1 MVTEEQLSALDLTI
15 WLGSTDHA
23 ANAAYTNQSTI
34 SRRNQ
39 KVLKQ
44 FEIQLKRSESTLVVC
59 GDLQLLDLE
68 RQVHQLVRLRHRK
81 RLRIQAP
88 FWLQKNIEID
98 LPEGWTMN
106 PVRDDFSC
114 ADPIT
119 LLREHVLDACLA
131 TPTQLPRERDDLIVV
146 ELHQRPINLCLLNQ
160 SGHSQNELK
169 DHFRW
174 SLENNN
180 LELKLMPFLPTS
192 CLERSKAW
200 IEELT
205 SNGQRNRNE
214 AMALRTSQHSG
225 QSFAVSYLTPE
236 MRMAQEMPWEVDDH
250 FEPYPYIEHLV
261 VLAKHANEPSILALM
276 KDLEQQIGN

>member
-1 MVTEEQLSALDLTI
+1 MVTAEQLSALDLTI

-44 FEIQLKRSESTLVVC
+44 FGIQLKRSKSTLVVC

-68 RQVHQLVRLRHRK
+68 RQVHQLARLRHRE

-88 FWLQKNIEID
+88 FWIQKNIEID

-106 PVRDDFSC
+106 PGRDDFSC

-131 TPTQLPRERDDLIVV
+131 TPTQLPSERDDLIVV

-160 SGHSQNELK
+160 SCHSQNKLK

-180 LELKLMPFLPTS
+180 LELKLIPFLPTS
-192 CLERSKAW
+192 CHERSKAW
-200 IEELT
+200 LEELT
-205 SNGQRNRNE
+205 SNGERNQNE
-214 AMALRTSQHSG
+214 PIALRTSQHSG

-236 MRMAQEMPWEVDDH
+236 MRMAQPMPWQVDNY

-261 VLAKHANEPSILALM
+261 FLAKNANEPSILALM
-276 KDLEQQIGN
+276 EHLERQIGN